1 MPSVKAVYTVLL
13 SGLVLYFLLYIF
25 LVKKLPAMPR
35 VKIYFEDEPPQTDMY
50 SQQYIAH
57 ENSMDFEAGK
67 IAESNLSKSP
77 PVQEFYFEREEKPSM
92 EITNENEQTARRDIM
107 SFLEGLGIPENK
119 EEMPVAATSDNASPL
134 ENASG
139 VSLRKLMKKFDEDF
153 SLEADKPCP
162 TSHLNEGMFRKLHSS
177 LAFDTKIPRTFIGN
191 TLNATLLMFQSCFW
205 SNRFH
210 LRACTQY
217 GLPRMADLFL

>member
-1 MPSVKAVYTVLL
+1 MSSGKAVYTVLL
-13 SGLVLYFLLYIF
+13 SGLVLYFLLYIL

-35 VKIYFEDEPPQTDMY
+35 VKIYFGDEPPRTDMY

-57 ENSMDFEAGK
+57 ENLMDFEADK
-67 IAESNLSKSP
+67 IEESNLSKSP

-92 EITNENEQTARRDIM
+92 EITNENEQTAKRDIM
-107 SFLEGLGIPENK
+107 SFLEGIGIPENK
-119 EEMPVAATSDNASPL
+119 EEMPVAATSSNASPL
-134 ENASG
+134 QNTSG

-162 TSHLNEGMFRKLHSS
+162 TTHLNEGMFRKLHSS

-191 TLNATLLMFQSCFW
+191 ILLMP
-205 SNRFH
+205 H
-210 LRACTQY
+210 Y
-217 GLPRMADLFL
+217 